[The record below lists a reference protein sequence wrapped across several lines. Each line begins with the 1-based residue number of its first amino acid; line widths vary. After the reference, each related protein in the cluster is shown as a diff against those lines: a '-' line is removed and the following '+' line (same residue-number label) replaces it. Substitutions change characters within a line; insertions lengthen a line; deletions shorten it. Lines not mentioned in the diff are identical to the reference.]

1 MTARVPLLIAGVLVL
16 VAGSLFAGA
25 ETEEGSSSP
34 AAAAPAGKYQ
44 EAPMLAAL
52 VAAGELPPVDER
64 LPEIPSVADLVPEVG
79 RYGGTLNVF
88 SVDERPW
95 NDLTA
100 ESVDNGSSNLLQ
112 FTPDG
117 RIIPDL
123 ALSYELADDAKS
135 MTLALRK
142 GTRWS
147 DGEPFTADDILFV
160 FEDMHWH
167 PEVETWA
174 ILSGVSRVI
183 KIDDYN
189 VRYEMDEPYPVLE
202 VQLGAWPG
210 SQWASF
216 HPKHYLKKWHINHN
230 PDANKV
236 AKEEGFEDWTRAFHY
251 HFWWRPKKDIEQPTM
266 MPWRFTSFTTT
277 VRTYERNPYYF
288 QVDAEGKQLPY
299 IDTIVSTLVDRE
311 TYQLKAI
318 SGEADIAFRRTSVD
332 NWSLYKQNESA
343 GGYVVYGAP
352 GVLSADV
359 GLALNQNHEDPD
371 LRALFQ
377 DIRFRRALSV
387 AIDRDDLNKS
397 VYLGLGTPLQATM
410 LPSTTF
416 YKEEWGQA
424 HAEYDPD
431 EANRLLDEVGLSE
444 RDRDGFRIG
453 PDGDALLITV
463 EWSATL
469 SVPPAAFEL
478 IKEYWEDVGV
488 KVGLRPMENALFSE
502 RGTGTDH
509 AFRARKM
516 ETVEEVAF
524 YLEPN
529 RAEVGGLGFSWAP
542 TWELWLHAKADVD
555 SGKKTLA
562 DFADGKLP
570 GEEPPQEMK
579 DLQRWVD
586 EVSTTRFGSPEFV
599 ALAQQIWDL
608 HAKNLY
614 IIGTVGLQPVPV
626 LAKENLGNVRTTFP
640 MAADYS
646 GNLGADA
653 QHLFWRE

>member
-1 MTARVPLLIAGVLVL
+1 MTARKPLLTVGALVL
-16 VAGSLFAGA
+16 AAGILFAGA
-25 ETEEGSSSP
+25 EAEEASSQP
-34 AAAAPAGKYQ
+34 AATPAGKYQ

-52 VAAGELPPVDER
+52 VAAGELPPVDQR
-64 LPEIPSVADLVPEVG
+64 LPEVPSVADLVPEIG

-88 SVDERPW
+88 SVNERPW

-112 FTPDG
+112 FTPEG
-117 RIIPDL
+117 GIIPDL

-142 GTRWS
+142 GTKWS
-147 DGEPFTADDILFV
+147 DGEPFTADDIVFV
-160 FEDMHWH
+160 FQDMHWH

-174 ILSGVSRVI
+174 ILSGVSRVT
-183 KIDDYN
+183 KIDDYH
-189 VRYEMDEPYPVLE
+189 VRYEMDDPYPVLE

-210 SQWASF
+210 SQWVSF

-230 PDANKV
+230 PDANAV

-251 HFWWRPKKDIEQPTM
+251 HFWWSPKKDIEQPTM
-266 MPWRFTSFTTT
+266 MPWRFTNFTTT

-288 QVDAEGKQLPY
+288 QVDAEGNQLPY

-318 SGEADIAFRRTSVD
+318 SGEADIAFMRTSVD
-332 NWSLYKQNESA
+332 NWSLYKQNESS
-343 GGYVVYGAP
+343 GGYTVTGAP
-352 GVLSADV
+352 GILSADL
-359 GLALNQNHEDPD
+359 GLALNQNHDDPE

-377 DIRFRRALSV
+377 DVRFRRALSV
-387 AIDRDDLNKS
+387 AIDRDDLNKAI
-397 VYLGLGTPLQATM
+397 YLGLGTPLQATM

-424 HAEYDPD
+424 HTEYDPD
-431 EANRLLDEVGLSE
+431 KANGLLDDVGLSE

-453 PDGDALLITV
+453 PGGDALLVTI
-463 EWSATL
+463 EWSNTL
-469 SVPPAAFEL
+469 STPPAAFEL
-478 IKEYWEDVGV
+478 IKEYWEEVGV
-488 KVGLRPMENALFSE
+488 KVGLRPVENSLFSE
-502 RGTGTDH
+502 RGDSTDH

-529 RAEVGGLGFSWAP
+529 RADVGGLGFAWAP
-542 TWELWLHAKADVD
+542 AWEQWLQANDDIEA
-555 SGKKTLA
+555 GKNTLA

-579 DLQRWVD
+579 DLHRWVG
-586 EVSTTRFGSPEFV
+586 ELSTTRFGSSEFR

-608 HAKNLY
+608 HAANLY

-626 LAKENLGNVRTTFP
+626 LAKDNLGNVRTSFP
-640 MAADYS
+640 MAADYA
-646 GNLGADA
+646 GNLGIDA
-653 QHLFWRE
+653 QHLFWRQ

>member
-1 MTARVPLLIAGVLVL
+1 M
-16 VAGSLFAGA
+16 
-25 ETEEGSSSP
+25 
-34 AAAAPAGKYQ
+34 
-44 EAPMLAAL
+44 
-52 VAAGELPPVDER
+52 
-64 LPEIPSVADLVPEVG
+64 
-79 RYGGTLNVF
+79 
-88 SVDERPW
+88 
-95 NDLTA
+95 
-100 ESVDNGSSNLLQ
+100 
-112 FTPDG
+112 
-117 RIIPDL
+117 
-123 ALSYELADDAKS
+123 DD
-135 MTLALRK
+135 
-142 GTRWS
+142 
-147 DGEPFTADDILFV
+147 
-160 FEDMHWH
+160 
-167 PEVETWA
+167 
-174 ILSGVSRVI
+174 
-183 KIDDYN
+183 
-189 VRYEMDEPYPVLE
+189 PYPVLE

-236 AKEEGFEDWTRAFHY
+236 AKEEGFDDWTRAFHY
-251 HFWWRPKKDIEQPTM
+251 HFWWSPKKDIEQPTM
-266 MPWRFTSFTTT
+266 MPWRFTSFTTS

-288 QVDAEGKQLPY
+288 QVDAEGNQLPY

-371 LRALFQ
+371 LRKLFQ

-424 HAEYDPD
+424 HAEFDPD

-478 IKEYWEDVGV
+478 IKEYLGRRWRQGGAAPHGERAVLGNGARAPITRSGPARW
-488 KVGLRPMENALFSE
+488 KPWKRWRSTWSRTAPKSAAWAFRGRRRGSCGCMPRPMS
-502 RGTGTDH
+502 TP
-509 AFRARKM
+509 AR
-516 ETVEEVAF
+516 
-524 YLEPN
+524 
-529 RAEVGGLGFSWAP
+529 RHWP
-542 TWELWLHAKADVD
+542 T
-555 SGKKTLA
+555 
-562 DFADGKLP
+562 
-570 GEEPPQEMK
+570 
-579 DLQRWVD
+579 
-586 EVSTTRFGSPEFV
+586 SPT
-599 ALAQQIWDL
+599 ASCPARN
-608 HAKNLY
+608 H
-614 IIGTVGLQPVPV
+614 
-626 LAKENLGNVRTTFP
+626 R
-640 MAADYS
+640 
-646 GNLGADA
+646 
-653 QHLFWRE
+653 RR

>member
-1 MTARVPLLIAGVLVL
+1 MTARIPLLTVGVLVL
-16 VAGSLFAGA
+16 AAGALFAGA
-25 ETEEGSSSP
+25 ETEEGSSQP
-34 AAAAPAGKYQ
+34 AAVPAGKYQ

-95 NDLTA
+95 NDLTG

-147 DGEPFTADDILFV
+147 DGEPFTADDIVFV

-183 KIDDYN
+183 KIDDHT

-251 HFWWRPKKDIEQPTM
+251 HFWWSPKKDIEQPTM
-266 MPWRFTSFTTT
+266 MPWRFTSFTTS

-288 QVDAEGKQLPY
+288 QVDAEGNQLPY
-299 IDTIVSTLVDRE
+299 VDTIVSTLVDRE
-311 TYQLKAI
+311 TYQLKVI

-352 GVLSADV
+352 GVLSADI

-626 LAKENLGNVRTTFP
+626 LAKANLGNVRTSFP

-646 GNLGADA
+646 GNLGHDA